1 MVRCASPRT
10 RASIGLTPA
19 RSQTND
25 AERDNPG
32 LTGMKFYQ
40 LNALVAVAEA
50 GSIRGAAKRLDT
62 SPAAVTKAIQKL
74 ETESSL
80 QLLVRNTSGIDL
92 TEAGG
97 RLLVQ
102 ARLLV
107 AQMVSA
113 NHVVADCKG
122 ELTGCLAVAVTPWL
136 AMTLL
141 PQVTVTFR
149 QRFPHV
155 QLELHEGLSSIAYPR
170 LRDAS
175 LDLFIGRLDNQ
186 CSNVD
191 LNYVPLF
198 AADCAVVARQGHPL
212 ANCHSLEELAFADWI
227 LSTRHDGDFVAPGH
241 VHFAHSLSIMLSL
254 LRETDMLSVF
264 PWPLVEICAQR
275 EGLCS
280 LPLRES
286 IGSAMVGAISR
297 SGQPMRPAAEKFL
310 ECLVDTIRKEM
321 SESTSP
327 YRRMLQTVEWVS

>member
-1 MVRCASPRT
+1 
-10 RASIGLTPA
+10 
-19 RSQTND
+19 
-25 AERDNPG
+25 
-32 LTGMKFYQ
+32 MKFYQ
-40 LNALVAVAEA
+40 LNALVAVADA

-74 ETESSL
+74 ETETSL

-92 TEAGG
+92 TDAGK

-113 NHVVADCKG
+113 SHVVADCKG
-122 ELTGCLAVAVTPWL
+122 ELTGSLAVAVTPWL

-141 PQVTVTFR
+141 PQVTVSFR
-149 QRFPHV
+149 ERFPHV

-175 LDLFIGRLDNQ
+175 LDLFIGRLDSQ

-191 LNYVPLF
+191 LNYLPLF
-198 AADCAVVARQGHPL
+198 TADCAVVARRGHPL
-212 ANCHSLEELAFADWI
+212 ADCHSLDELAFADWV
-227 LSTRHDGDFVAPGH
+227 LSARHDAEFVAPGH

-264 PWPLVEICAQR
+264 PWPLVEVCAQR
-275 EGLCS
+275 EGLVS
-280 LPLRES
+280 LPVRES
-286 IGSAMVGAISR
+286 VGSALVGAISR
-297 SGQPMRPAAEKFL
+297 SGQPMRPAAERFL
-310 ECLVDTIRKEM
+310 ECLIATIQKEM
-321 SESTSP
+321 SEANSP
-327 YRRMLQTVEWVS
+327 YRRMLQTVEWVI

>member
-1 MVRCASPRT
+1 
-10 RASIGLTPA
+10 
-19 RSQTND
+19 
-25 AERDNPG
+25 
-32 LTGMKFYQ
+32 MKFYQ
-40 LNALVAVAEA
+40 LNALVAVADA

-74 ETESSL
+74 ETETSL

-92 TEAGG
+92 TDAGK

-113 NHVVADCKG
+113 SHVVADCKG
-122 ELTGCLAVAVTPWL
+122 ELTGSLAVAVTPWL

-141 PQVTVTFR
+141 PQVTVSFR
-149 QRFPHV
+149 ERFPHV

-175 LDLFIGRLDNQ
+175 LDLFIGRLDSQ

-191 LNYVPLF
+191 LNYLPLF
-198 AADCAVVARQGHPL
+198 TADCAVVARRGHPL
-212 ANCHSLEELAFADWI
+212 ADCHSLDELAFADWV
-227 LSTRHDGDFVAPGH
+227 LSARHDAEFVAPGH

-264 PWPLVEICAQR
+264 PWPLVEVCAQR
-275 EGLCS
+275 EWLVS
-280 LPLRES
+280 LPVRES
-286 IGSAMVGAISR
+286 VGSALVGAISR
-297 SGQPMRPAAEKFL
+297 SGQPLRPAAERFL
-310 ECLVDTIRKEM
+310 ECLIATIQKEM
-321 SESTSP
+321 SEANSP
-327 YRRMLQTVEWVS
+327 YRRMLQTVEWVI

>member
-1 MVRCASPRT
+1 
-10 RASIGLTPA
+10 
-19 RSQTND
+19 
-25 AERDNPG
+25 
-32 LTGMKFYQ
+32 MKFYQ

-62 SPAAVTKAIQKL
+62 SPAAVTKALQKL
-74 ETESSL
+74 ETEISL
-80 QLLVRNTSGIDL
+80 QLLVRNTSGIDF
-92 TEAGG
+92 TEAGK

-113 NHVVADCKG
+113 SHVVADCKG
-122 ELTGCLAVAVTPWL
+122 ELTGRLAIAVTPWL

-141 PQVTVTFR
+141 PQVTVSFR

-175 LDLFIGRLDNQ
+175 LDLFIGRLDSQ

-198 AADCAVVARQGHPL
+198 IADCAVVARRGHPL
-212 ANCHSLEELAFADWI
+212 ADCRSLEELVFADWI
-227 LSTRHDGDFVAPGH
+227 LSAQHDGEFVAPGH
-241 VHFAHSLSIMLSL
+241 VHFAHSLSITLSL
-254 LRETDMLSVF
+254 LRDTDMLSIF
-264 PWPLVEICAQR
+264 PWPLVEVCAKR
-275 EGLCS
+275 EGLCT

-286 IGSAMVGAISR
+286 VSGALVGAISR

-310 ECLVDTIRKEM
+310 ECLIGTIQEEM
-321 SESTSP
+321 RQPQSP
-327 YRRMLQTVEWVS
+327 YRRILQTVEWVI

>member
-1 MVRCASPRT
+1 
-10 RASIGLTPA
+10 
-19 RSQTND
+19 
-25 AERDNPG
+25 
-32 LTGMKFYQ
+32 MKFYQ

-74 ETESSL
+74 ETETSL

-92 TEAGG
+92 TEAGK

-113 NHVVADCKG
+113 GHVVADCKG
-122 ELTGCLAVAVTPWL
+122 ELTGRLAVAVTPWL

-175 LDLFIGRLDNQ
+175 LDLFIGRLDSQ

-198 AADCAVVARQGHPL
+198 TADCAVVARRGHPL
-212 ANCHSLEELAFADWI
+212 ADCRSLEELAFADWV
-227 LSTRHDGDFVAPGH
+227 LSTRHDGEFVAPGH

-264 PWPLVEICAQR
+264 PWPLVEVCAQR

-286 IGSAMVGAISR
+286 VGSAMVGAISR
-297 SGQPMRPAAEKFL
+297 SGQPLRPAAQKFL
-310 ECLVDTIRKEM
+310 ECLIDTIRKEM
-321 SESTSP
+321 SEPTSP